1 VRVLVARA
9 AHRVFLLQP
18 LGGLF
23 LLALGGFGLLVH
35 ATILPDVGELETWR
49 RCPQCGADLEHE
61 EGDAK
66 VECPECGFRH
76 YAHSQVTACAV
87 VVDARGR
94 VLLTRRA
101 GPPYEGYW
109 DLPGGFVG
117 EAEHPNDALKREL
130 REETGLDVEPGRL
143 IGIWIDRYAER
154 GEDGP
159 ATMNLYFTASASG
172 GEGEPSDDVAEL
184 RWVEPDEFPPRD
196 ELAFHIGEVLET
208 WRNEHP

>member
-1 VRVLVARA
+1 M
-9 AHRVFLLQP
+9 P
-18 LGGLF
+18 
-23 LLALGGFGLLVH
+23 
-35 ATILPDVGELETWR
+35 TILPDVGELETWR
-49 RCPQCGADLEHE
+49 RCPRCGADLEHE

-66 VECPECGFRH
+66 VECPECNFRH

-101 GPPYEGYW
+101 GPPYAGYW

-117 EAEHPNDALKREL
+117 EAEHPNDAVKREL
-130 REETGLDVEPGRL
+130 REETGLDVEPGGL

-154 GEDGP
+154 GEHGP

-208 WRNEHP
+208 WRNEHA

>member
-1 VRVLVARA
+1 M
-9 AHRVFLLQP
+9 
-18 LGGLF
+18 
-23 LLALGGFGLLVH
+23 

-49 RCPQCGADLEHE
+49 TCPRCGTELEYD
-61 EGDAK
+61 EGETK
-66 VECPECGFRH
+66 VECPQCGFRH

-101 GPPYEGYW
+101 GPPYKGYW

-117 EAEHPNDALKREL
+117 EAEHPHDAVRREL
-130 REETGLDVEPGRL
+130 REETGLDVEPGDL
-143 IGIWIDRYAER
+143 IGIWIDCYAER

-159 ATMNLYFTASASG
+159 ATMNLYFAGSTMG

-184 RWVEPDEFPPRD
+184 RWVEPNEFPPRE
-196 ELAFHIGEVLET
+196 ELAFHIADVLEA
-208 WRNEHP
+208 WRNKYT